1 MNPFRTSRLIAA
13 PIEAVFAAIG
23 TPHRLARW
31 WGPSGFT
38 NTFHTCEFKPCGRWS
53 FVMHGPDGKDYPNEN
68 TFAEI
73 DVPSKVVVEHLSE
86 PRFRLTLTLL
96 PAPGGTTV
104 DWEQTFESPD
114 TARRVAAIVI
124 PANEQN
130 LDRLTAE
137 IIREHCA

>member
-1 MNPFRTSRLIAA
+1 
-13 PIEAVFAAIG
+13 
-23 TPHRLARW
+23 
-31 WGPSGFT
+31 
-38 NTFHTCEFKPCGRWS
+38 
-53 FVMHGPDGKDYPNEN
+53 
-68 TFAEI
+68 
-73 DVPSKVVVEHLSE
+73 VVEHLSE

-114 TARRVAAIVI
+114 TARRVTAIVI

-137 IIREHCA
+137 ITREHCA